1 MTSPRENDMVEQ
13 TVTIRDDHTT
23 LGGFLEIPSV
33 PTGIVLFAHGSGSG
47 RFSPRNRFVARQLQ
61 QGGIATL
68 LIDLLMTD
76 EEEDR
81 RKVFDID
88 LLSDRVLMASAWL
101 REDSRTKALPLGYF
115 GASTGAASALQAA
128 AQASFGVSAIV
139 SRGGR
144 PDLAERYLPQVTAP
158 TLLLVG
164 SEDHS
169 VIEMNQ
175 HAYRLLGGPKQLMI
189 ISGATH
195 LFDEPGALEQVAE
208 YALKWFRQHFARPA

>member
-1 MTSPRENDMVEQ
+1 MVEQ

-101 REDSRTKALPLGYF
+101 REGSLTKELPLGHF
-115 GASTGAASALQAA
+115 GASTGAAAALQAA
-128 AQASFGVSAIV
+128 AQASFEVGAIV

-144 PDLAERYLPQVTAP
+144 PDLAERFLPQVIAP

-164 SEDHS
+164 SEDHP
-169 VIEMNQ
+169 VIELNQ
-175 HAYRLLGGPKQLMI
+175 HAYPLLRGPKQLMI
-189 ISGATH
+189 IPGATH
-195 LFDEPGALEQVAE
+195 LFEEPGTLEQVAE
-208 YALKWFRQHFARPA
+208 EALKWFRQHFAHPV

>member
-115 GASTGAASALQAA
+115 GASTGAA
-128 AQASFGVSAIV
+128 
-139 SRGGR
+139 
-144 PDLAERYLPQVTAP
+144 
-158 TLLLVG
+158 
-164 SEDHS
+164 
-169 VIEMNQ
+169 
-175 HAYRLLGGPKQLMI
+175 
-189 ISGATH
+189 
-195 LFDEPGALEQVAE
+195 
-208 YALKWFRQHFARPA
+208 YAL